1 MIYFGLLAV
10 AVGLIAFAALGC
22 GIGQGIAVF
31 GAATGMARQPEMAG
45 KIQLVMF
52 IGLAF
57 IESLT
62 IYSLMMS
69 FILMGKLPKT
79 DTILEVIQHAVK

>member
-1 MIYFGLLAV
+1 MIYFAGLAIAV
-10 AVGLIAFAALGC
+10 AFVAVAACGC
-22 GIGQGIAVF
+22 GVGQGIAVH
-31 GAATGMARQPEMAG
+31 GAITSMARQPEMSG

-69 FILMGKLPKT
+69 FILMAKIPKT
-79 DTILEVIQHAVK
+79 DVVLELIQHAVK

>member
-1 MIYFGLLAV
+1 MIYYAGLAIAIALVALA
-10 AVGLIAFAALGC
+10 AGGC

-31 GAATGMARQPEMAG
+31 GAIAGMARQPERSG

-69 FILMGKLPKT
+69 FILLGKLPKT
-79 DTILEVIQHAVK
+79 DVVLDLIQHAVK

>member
-1 MIYFGLLAV
+1 MIYFALLAV
-10 AVGLIAFAALGC
+10 AVALLAIAAFGC
-22 GIGQGIAVF
+22 GIGQGIAVY
-31 GAATGMARQPEMAG
+31 GAASGMARQPDVAG

-52 IGLAF
+52 VGLAF

-69 FILMGKLPKT
+69 FILLGKLPKT
-79 DTILEVIQHAVK
+79 EAVLEIIQHAVK

>member
-1 MIYFGLLAV
+1 MIYFAGLAIAV
-10 AVGLIAFAALGC
+10 AFVAIAGC
-22 GIGQGIAVF
+22 GCGVGQGLVVH
-31 GAATGMARQPEMAG
+31 GALNSMARQPEMAG

-69 FILMGKLPKT
+69 FILLGKIPKT
-79 DTILEVIQHAVK
+79 DVILEVIQHAVK

>member
-1 MIYFGLLAV
+1 MFYFAGLAIAV
-10 AVGLIAFAALGC
+10 AFVAIAGC
-22 GIGQGIAVF
+22 GCGVGQGLVVH
-31 GAATGMARQPEMAG
+31 GALNRMARQPEMAG

-69 FILMGKLPKT
+69 FILLGKIPKT
-79 DTILEVIQHAVK
+79 DVILEVIQHAVK

>member
-1 MIYFGLLAV
+1 MLYFAGLAIAV
-10 AVGLIAFAALGC
+10 ALIAFAALGC

-31 GAATGMARQPEMAG
+31 GAASGMARQPEMAG

-79 DTILEVIQHAVK
+79 ETILELIQHTVK